1 MKYLDLSGGSDI
13 KLEKTQKF
21 ARHHNDLRGG
31 YQPDKGPLCPVARPS
46 LSGILHI
53 AGSQCRI
60 VHAVPMETRSHDS
73 VEITSMINI
82 NLISITSNL
91 REIFGLDH
99 LPTTFSTFQ
108 GFRRRP
114 QLQAAGR
121 VARPRTSMG
130 DTSIVAQKKSEKHYT
145 CFLFDLLEG
154 VQSLKVFPHGS

>member
-1 MKYLDLSGGSDI
+1 MKYPDLSGGSDI

-21 ARHHNDLRGG
+21 ARL
-31 YQPDKGPLCPVARPS
+31 PRPS

-73 VEITSMINI
+73 VQITSMISMINI

-91 REIFGLDH
+91 RVGPPSNHFLH
-99 LPTTFSTFQ
+99 FQ

-121 VARPRTSMG
+121 VARPRSMG
-130 DTSIVAQKKSEKHYT
+130 DTSILTQKKVKNTILVFFSIFLKSCYT
-145 CFLFDLLEG
+145 
-154 VQSLKVFPHGS
+154 QSFPHGK